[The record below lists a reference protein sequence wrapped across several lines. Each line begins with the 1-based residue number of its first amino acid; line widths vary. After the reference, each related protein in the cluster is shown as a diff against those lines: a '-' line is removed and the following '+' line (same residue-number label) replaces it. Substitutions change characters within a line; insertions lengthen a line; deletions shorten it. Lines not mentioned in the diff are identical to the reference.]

1 MGQFDQIWDNL
12 LKISQGDAQVYGR
25 VTTSFVR
32 GEDPLGRSYSTSRGS
47 DAGGAHAG
55 ASPTMRSNRQT

>member
-12 LKISQGDAQVYGR
+12 LKISQGDAQVYER

-32 GEDPLGRSYSTSRGS
+32 GEDPLGSSNSASRGS
-47 DAGGAHAG
+47 DSHGARAG
-55 ASPTMRSNRQT
+55 ASPTIRSNR